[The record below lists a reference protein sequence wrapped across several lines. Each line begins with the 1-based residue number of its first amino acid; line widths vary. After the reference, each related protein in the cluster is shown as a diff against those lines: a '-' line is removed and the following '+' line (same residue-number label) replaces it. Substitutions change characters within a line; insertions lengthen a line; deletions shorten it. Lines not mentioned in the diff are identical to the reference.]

1 MDANVMIWKWP
12 SWGKLIRL
20 LTEENHAWMKLAQK
34 VVLQLIINLSN
45 WMRGN
50 LPNNIHNP
58 IPGFFFTFP
67 FSFLWKAPRLY
78 QDNIIAHFF
87 SYGHHFFTKLILLHD
102 YTCQTA
108 LYSYTLLSCD
118 PKPQSKRHVRSL
130 QKTSCFPT
138 LSTKLL
144 YIMKGSPYGWK

>member
-1 MDANVMIWKWP
+1 MDANAMIWKWP

-20 LTEENHAWMKLAQK
+20 LAEENHAWMKLAQK
-34 VVLQLIINLSN
+34 VLLQLIINLVI
-45 WMRGN
+45 GCVGIYQTIFTI
-50 LPNNIHNP
+50 LFQD
-58 IPGFFFTFP
+58 FFFTFP

-118 PKPQSKRHVRSL
+118 PKLQSKRHVRSL